1 MVADQPFWLRKSLE
15 QLSESEWESLC
26 DGCGRCCLVKLE
38 EEESGEVYQTDVA
51 CQLFDAQTCQCSDYL
66 GRHKIVD
73 DCLQLTPELVPTL
86 QWLPD
91 SCAYRRLSEGRPL
104 PSWHYLI
111 SGDRDAVHRAGAS
124 VQGRVSS
131 ELDVQGE
138 DLEDRIVI
146 WAEVPD

>member
-51 CQLFDAQTCQCSDYL
+51 CQLFDAQTCQCSNYS

-73 DCLQLTPELVPTL
+73 DCLQLTPEFVPTL

-91 SCAYRRLSEGRPL
+91 SCAYRRLSEGRAL
-104 PSWHYLI
+104 PSWHYLV
-111 SGDRDAVHRAGAS
+111 SGDREAVHRAGAS
-124 VQGRVSS
+124 VRGRVSN

-138 DLEDRIVI
+138 DLEERIVI